1 MFATFFIFLAGFVL
15 GALSITILSDMDA
28 ERAENERAERRRA
41 AVRRA
46 GE

>member
-1 MFATFFIFLAGFVL
+1 MFATFFIFLAGFAI
-15 GALSITILSDMDA
+15 GAGAAAILHDMDA
-28 ERAENERAERRRA
+28 ERAENERAERRRN